1 MFEETTKKRKEKRR
15 RRRLRKER
23 KNDSEP
29 LERQQEKEAPR
40 IPASQ
45 NQSVKQKSSVF
56 EPEKAQPDSGQI
68 GREKQQVL
76 DDKDT
81 SGAKD
86 SLMVE
91 RKLKAANSTPK
102 PSATST
108 SSTDVNPKSNKP
120 TATPKAVTV
129 SSHTPIARETRP
141 DSGQIGREKQQV
153 LDDEDTNGAKDSL
166 MVERKLKAANSTPKP
181 SATST
186 SSTDINPKSN
196 QPTATPKAV
205 TVSSH
210 TPIARE
216 PGKKITEQSRSER
229 EVPKASDPPGKTT
242 KSGPDRPAVSA
253 IPGSTMADEPENPNI
268 RRSSTVPTGK
278 TKDPDTT
285 IQSKLI
291 EFTLVSFTLTLLN

>member
-81 SGAKD
+81 S
-86 SLMVE
+86 
-91 RKLKAANSTPK
+91 
-102 PSATST
+102 
-108 SSTDVNPKSNKP
+108 
-120 TATPKAVTV
+120 
-129 SSHTPIARETRP
+129 
-141 DSGQIGREKQQV
+141 
-153 LDDEDTNGAKDSL
+153 GAKDSL